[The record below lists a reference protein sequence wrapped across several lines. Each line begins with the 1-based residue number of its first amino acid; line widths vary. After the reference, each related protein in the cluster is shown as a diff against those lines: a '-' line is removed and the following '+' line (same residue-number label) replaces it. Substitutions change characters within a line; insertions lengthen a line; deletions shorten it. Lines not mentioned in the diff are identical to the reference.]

1 MLEDGPLTVDWD
13 QAEEIDLSSDDLQTS
28 PLSGANFAGLPS
40 AAEKGNSYN
49 KWNKDL
55 LRWVRQNRPL
65 SLYQSRRFKLTSGPA
80 EAKSEFLARVSQAAR
95 EKRDLA
101 VEKLRRK
108 YSSKFNTLQKRLMRA
123 EQAIQREQ
131 EQAKSKKVETMISFG
146 TAILGAFMGRKA
158 VSARSASRI
167 GTAMKSAGR
176 MRKESMDVARAQ
188 ETATAVKQEMTE
200 LDERLQTDIDSL
212 EATLDT
218 TAEELEE
225 VMLKPKSTDITLEV
239 FGLTW
244 MPYRKDAGGRL
255 TPDWQ

>member
-1 MLEDGPLTVDWD
+1 M
-13 QAEEIDLSSDDLQTS
+13 
-28 PLSGANFAGLPS
+28 
-40 AAEKGNSYN
+40 
-49 KWNKDL
+49 
-55 LRWVRQNRPL
+55 
-65 SLYQSRRFKLTSGPA
+65 
-80 EAKSEFLARVSQAAR
+80 SQASR
-95 EKRDLA
+95 EKRDLE

-108 YSSKFNTLQKRLMRA
+108 YGSKFNTLQNRLMRA

-167 GTAMKSAGR
+167 GAAMKSAGR
-176 MRKESMDVARAQ
+176 MRKESMDVARAK
-188 ETATAVKQEMTE
+188 ETAVAVKQQMAE
-200 LDERLQTDIDSL
+200 LDARLQTDIDSL
-212 EATLDT
+212 EATLVPA
-218 TAEELEE
+218 AEELQE